1 MSGNRVKDMSRAQHE
16 PGMVKKIFT
25 DRLYQS
31 MIAVLVIFVITV
43 AYLFAVILRAPL
55 TKQPI
60 DVKVKM
66 NSAAGLFEGSQV
78 TYRGVNIGKVTRIE
92 LSNPGIEVRLRLEAG
107 TEVPAKSTAEV
118 RTLSPVGEQYLDFQ
132 PQSQSAP
139 SSRPGVSL
147 RLRRQ
152 SFPRLSPR

>member
-1 MSGNRVKDMSRAQHE
+1 MSRAQHE

-78 TYRGVNIGKVTRIE
+78 TYRGVNIGKVTQIE

-118 RTLSPVGEQYLDFQ
+118 RTLSPVGEQ
-132 PQSQSAP
+132 
-139 SSRPGVSL
+139 
-147 RLRRQ
+147 
-152 SFPRLSPR
+152 